1 MNIRSTL
8 LAASGAVFI
17 AALAAQAQVPG
28 VNSTLNSVFTLAYD
42 NSTMKQTF
50 SAQQT
55 FTPAAA
61 PTDVCSIQGSATK
74 TIKVRR
80 IIFAGTAGSAIV
92 TEHVSIVKRST
103 ANTLGAGLTMA
114 QVPYDSSNAAGTSA
128 LVEVWTGAPTLG
140 TLVGVLTDLPIGFY
154 NTSTGQVPATTFTFG
169 QLGQPIVLRGVAQS
183 VAVNMFGQGGGT
195 GTLTCTIEWTE
206 E

>member
-50 SAQQT
+50 SARQS
-55 FTPAAA
+55 FTPVAA

-74 TIKVRR
+74 VIKVRR
-80 IIFAGTAGSAIV
+80 IIFTGIAGASAV
-92 TEHVSIVKRST
+92 TEYVSIVKRST
-103 ANTLGAGLTMA
+103 ANTLGAGLQMA
-114 QVPYDSSNAAGTSA
+114 QVPYDSANAAGTSA
-128 LVEVWTGAPTLG
+128 LVEAWTGAPTLG
-140 TLVGVLTDLPIGFY
+140 TLVGVLTDIPVGFA
-154 NTSTGQVPATTFTFG
+154 NSGTGIAPATTFTFG

-183 VAVNMFGQGGGT
+183 VAVNMLGQGGGT